1 MTDKLMRILLAE
13 DDSLLADGMVRS
25 LAKSGYQVEVAPDGR
40 CADLLLASQKFDLMI
55 LDLGLPNLD
64 GHSVL
69 RRLREREQIT
79 PVLVVSARMDLEE
92 RVNLLN
98 AGADDY
104 LVKPVALVE
113 LEARMQAVL
122 RRAQPI
128 STPTLKFGRLELD
141 TLRKAASLGE
151 EILELNVR
159 EWSAVEFLAK
169 LDNRIFSKEQI
180 FQAIYPFDQDLT
192 PNAIEKFISRLRL
205 KLETAGV
212 FIRTVRGLGYFIDDT
227 SDESDAPT

>member
-159 EWSAVEFLAK
+159 E
-169 LDNRIFSKEQI
+169 
-180 FQAIYPFDQDLT
+180 
-192 PNAIEKFISRLRL
+192 
-205 KLETAGV
+205 
-212 FIRTVRGLGYFIDDT
+212 
-227 SDESDAPT
+227 